1 MFARERG
8 ARSQLSEEVRRAGG
22 CRDCG
27 TAGDVG
33 IFIYKEGWFQG
44 AQWKVISGGWEVC
57 SRREEAQGRE
67 DEGERK

>member
-8 ARSQLSEEVRRAGG
+8 ARSPLSEKVRRAL
-22 CRDCG
+22 CG

-44 AQWKVISGGWEVC
+44 AQWKVISGGWELC
-57 SRREEAQGRE
+57 SRREAAQGRE
-67 DEGERK
+67 DEGERT